1 MALIIKIPPASEPVS
16 LAEAKKYLRITDND
30 DDELINSLVTAIRQ
44 KAENWTRRLL
54 ITQTWTLW
62 LDSVPG
68 GVTLSIPLSPLQL
81 VTHIKSYD
89 SANTVSTFDSSNY
102 LVDGASIP
110 GRIGLNDGQTWP
122 NALRRM
128 NALEIEFVAGFGDVS
143 SVPETIKQGILQWVK
158 LLFANKSKL
167 YESDE
172 STSGL
177 LELNR
182 VPIPPAVMVL
192 WEPYR
197 VFKI

>member
-1 MALIIKIPPASEPVS
+1 MALIIKTPPASEPVS
-16 LAEAKKYLRITDND
+16 LAEAKKYLRITDSD
-30 DDELINSLVTAIRQ
+30 DDALINSLVTAIRQ
-44 KAENWTRRLL
+44 KAESWTRRLL

-62 LDSVPG
+62 LDSIPG
-68 GVTLSIPLSPLQL
+68 GVTLTLPLSPLQS

-102 LVDGASIP
+102 LMDGASIP
-110 GRIGLNDGQTWP
+110 GRIGLNDGHTWP
-122 NALRRM
+122 NAIRRM
-128 NALEIEFVAGFGDVS
+128 NALEIEFVAGFGDES

-158 LLFANKSKL
+158 LLFTNKSKL

>member
-1 MALIIKIPPASEPVS
+1 MSLKIKTPPALEPVS
-16 LAEAKKYLRITDND
+16 LSEAKNFLRITDFD
-30 DDELINSLVTAIRQ
+30 DDAFINSLIIAVRQ
-44 KAENWTRRLL
+44 KAETWTRRLF
-54 ITQTWTLW
+54 ITQTWTMWQDL
-62 LDSVPG
+62 VPE
-68 GVTLSIPLSPLQL
+68 VFTLSIPLSPLQS

-89 SANTVSTFDSSNY
+89 LANGVSTFDSSNY
-102 LVDGASIP
+102 LVDYCSTP
-110 GRIGLNDGQTWP
+110 GRVALNDGQSWP
-122 NALRRM
+122 TGLRKI
-128 NALEIEFVAGFGDVS
+128 NALEVEFVSGFGDAS
-143 SVPETIKQGILQWVK
+143 SVPEPIKQGILQWIK

-182 VPIPPAVMVL
+182 LPIPPAVMVL

>member
-1 MALIIKIPPASEPVS
+1 MALIIKTPPAFEPVS
-16 LAEAKKYLRITDND
+16 LAEAKNYLRITDSD
-30 DDELINSLVTAIRQ
+30 DDALINSLVTAIRQ

-62 LDSVPG
+62 LDSIPG
-68 GVTLSIPLSPLQL
+68 GVTLTIPLSPLQS

-89 SANTVSTFDSSNY
+89 SSNTVSTFDSSNY

-122 NALRRM
+122 NGLRRM
-128 NALEIEFVAGFGDVS
+128 NVLEIEFVTGFGDES

>member
-1 MALIIKIPPASEPVS
+1 MALIIKTSPASEPVS
-16 LAEAKKYLRITDND
+16 LTEAKNYLRITDSD
-30 DDELINSLVTAIRQ
+30 DDALINSLVTAIRQ

-62 LDSVPG
+62 LDSVPR
-68 GVTLSIPLSPLQL
+68 GVTLTIPLSPVQS
-81 VTHIKSYD
+81 VTHIKSSD
-89 SANTVSTFDSSNY
+89 SANTVSTFDCSNY
-102 LVDGASIP
+102 LIDGASIP
-110 GRIGLNDGQTWP
+110 GRIGLNGGHTWP

-128 NALEIEFVAGFGDVS
+128 NALEIEFVAGFGNES

>member
-1 MALIIKIPPASEPVS
+1 MALIIKTPPASEPVS
-16 LAEAKKYLRITDND
+16 LEEAKNYLRITDSVD
-30 DDELINSLVTAIRQ
+30 DALINSLVVAVRQ

-62 LDSVPG
+62 MDSAPKDE
-68 GVTLSIPLSPLQL
+68 TIIIPLSPLQT
-81 VTHIKSYD
+81 VSHINSYD
-89 SANTVSTFDSSNY
+89 SANTVSTFDSNNY
-102 LVDGASIP
+102 FVDSASIP
-110 GRIGLNDGQTWP
+110 GRIGLNGGHAWP

-128 NALEIEFVAGFGDVS
+128 NALEIEFVAGFGDES
-143 SVPETIKQGILQWVK
+143 NVPESINQGILQWVK

-172 STSGL
+172 STLGL

-182 VPIPPAVMVL
+182 IPIPPAVMVL

>member
-1 MALIIKIPPASEPVS
+1 MALIIKTPPVSEPVS
-16 LAEAKKYLRITDND
+16 LTEAKNYLRITDTD
-30 DDELINSLVTAIRQ
+30 DDALISSLVTAIRQ
-44 KAENWTRRLL
+44 KAETWTRRLF

-62 LDSVPG
+62 LDSRPEG
-68 GVTLSIPLSPLQL
+68 AILSIPLPALQS

-89 SANTVSTFDSSNY
+89 SANTVSIFDPEKY
-102 LVDGASIP
+102 FVDIASAP
-110 GRIGLNDGQTWP
+110 GRIGMNVGQTWP
-122 NALRRM
+122 NALRRI
-128 NALEIEFVAGFGDVS
+128 NALEIEFVAGFGDES

-192 WEPYR
+192 WAPYR